1 MVDFVDTA
9 SNVTATA
16 AGFAAR
22 PPVHVK
28 TLAPDETPP
37 AGAWSVIVLA
47 VAAVAAVRALTPG
60 AVHDTVVES
69 TKTVADA
76 VSVMVSPLTSA
87 VVTPMEKTIDVGV
100 CPATRSFTMFA
111 LSVHVSNGDVG
122 DAVGAVV
129 GDAELTVVYP
139 F

>member
-1 MVDFVDTA
+1 M
-9 SNVTATA
+9 
-16 AGFAAR
+16 
-22 PPVHVK
+22 
-28 TLAPDETPP
+28 
-37 AGAWSVIVLA
+37 IVLA
-47 VAAVAAVRALTPG
+47 AAAVAAVRALTPG

-111 LSVHVSNGDVG
+111 LVVHVSVL
-122 DAVGAVV
+122 V
-129 GDAELTVVYP
+129 VVYP
-139 F
+139 T